1 MLWHTKRLGVD
12 FALQNGGG
20 IRADLAEGPVRLRD
34 IYDVLPFDNSV
45 VVLTLKGSDVMVLF
59 DHIASI
65 SEGRGAFPQVSRG
78 LSFTIDR
85 TSGTCTDVFINGKPL
100 NPKGVYKIATNSYL
114 ANGGDGYRVF
124 LRALHRYD
132 SSVLQRDV
140 FALYLQHLGG
150 RIRPAVRQRIRI
162 KGLDDALFHKALA
175 A

>member
-1 MLWHTKRLGVD
+1 MKKLTVLLLLIINS
-12 FALQNGGG
+12 FAFTQ
-20 IRADLAEGPVRLRD
+20 E
-34 IYDVLPFDNSV
+34 FDRN
-45 VVLTLKGSDVMVLF
+45 VLF
-59 DHIASI
+59 EMFTNTHCPLCT
-65 SEGRGAFPQVSRG
+65 GAHSAF
-78 LSFTIDR
+78 
-85 TSGTCTDVFINGKPL
+85 
-100 NPKGVYKIATNSYL
+100 NSYL